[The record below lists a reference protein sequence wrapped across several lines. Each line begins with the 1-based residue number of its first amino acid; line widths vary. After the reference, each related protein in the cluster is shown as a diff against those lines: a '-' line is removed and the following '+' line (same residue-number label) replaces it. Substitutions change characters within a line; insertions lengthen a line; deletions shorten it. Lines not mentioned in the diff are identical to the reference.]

1 MKLCADAEEL
11 CEQNVPEQVR
21 VLMERQSG
29 NCRNKVTVGADGRAT
44 SDSYNKMTV
53 SDSF

>member
-1 MKLCADAEEL
+1 MSHPVVGETVCRCRGKL

-29 NCRNKVTVGADGRAT
+29 DSSNKMTVGADGRAT
-44 SDSYNKMTV
+44 Q
-53 SDSF
+53 